1 MANYP
6 LLNKIPFDKIPSIFR
21 NLFFLT
27 GVTYVVWML
36 FLDDNNMISQYRLR
50 NELKG
55 MNEKMVYYQ
64 VEAQKAETEYNSL
77 MNDPAYAIRFARKK
91 YWMKKSNEDVFVVLS
106 PTKK

>member
-6 LLNKIPFDKIPSIFR
+6 ILNKIPFDKIPSIFR

-27 GVTYVVWML
+27 GVSYVVWML

-64 VEAQKAETEYNSL
+64 DEAQKAETEYNSL
-77 MNDPAYAIRFARKK
+77 MNDNDYAIRFARKK